1 MIIILFISLIGVLII
16 GLTSNELIKI
26 LPIYIY
32 ILGTI
37 SLYRILNKEKF
48 NFVIW
53 IILGLLLVR
62 NMYLINEEVSSLKTV
77 LLICYETFIIF
88 LTIHISYIIFFKN
101 KENEKNKEQK
111 IDANMHIKIGTKLL
125 IILIILLVIIFP
137 MILDNYSFLI
147 QTTVEER
154 NNALVAMQNIKT
166 SMPAL
171 IRIFVGYFLE
181 PLRIFLSLYLI
192 NFWYKKYSETDKGKY
207 VRWSFY
213 LIILNA
219 AIMTERK
226 LFSILFACALS
237 VLLLYIYPRYRKTI
251 TLCSVVGIIFILL
264 FVLVYKSYIL
274 KDRTDFQF
282 KQTAEA
288 YISNSYRNVETSI
301 EMSEEY
307 EKQYSVMDKLH
318 MLINGDTMT
327 TFAIIQYFF
336 QGETTTTYL
345 FNETYY
351 QGAKRYDQIIPMI
364 GQGYFYFGFVFSVLF
379 EVAFIVMAMYYYK
392 KVILEEMLS
401 KKFLYIFISLL
412 LVVMP
417 FFYNYSIFVTYLT
430 VYIIP
435 TAILINLNKDRLKD
449 DRV

>member
-16 GLTSNELIKI
+16 GLTSNKLIKI
-26 LPIYIY
+26 LPIFIY

-37 SLYRILNKEKF
+37 SLYRILNKEKL

-62 NMYLINEEVSSLKTV
+62 NIYLINEEVSSLKTV

-88 LTIHISYIIFFKN
+88 VTIHISYIIFFQN

-111 IDANMHIKIGTKLL
+111 IEANMQIKTGTKLL
-125 IILIILLVIIFP
+125 IILIILLVAIFP

-147 QTTVEER
+147 QTTVEDR

-192 NFWYKKYSETDKGKY
+192 NFLYKKYSETDKGKY

-213 LIILNA
+213 LVILNA

-226 LFSILFACALS
+226 LFSILFACALA

-251 TLCSVVGIIFILL
+251 TLCSVVGILFVLL

-274 KDRTDFQF
+274 KDRTDFEF

-301 EMSEEY
+301 EMSEKY
-307 EKQYSVMDKLH
+307 EKQYSVIDKLH
-318 MLINGDTMT
+318 MFIDGDTMT
-327 TFAIIQYFF
+327 TFAVIQYFF

-351 QGAKRYDQIIPMI
+351 QGEERYDQIIPMI

-379 EVAFIVMAMYYYK
+379 EVVFIVMAMYYYK
-392 KVILEEMLS
+392 KVIAEKMLS
-401 KKFLYIFISLL
+401 KKFLYIFISLI

-435 TAILINLNKDRLKD
+435 TVILINLNKDRLKD